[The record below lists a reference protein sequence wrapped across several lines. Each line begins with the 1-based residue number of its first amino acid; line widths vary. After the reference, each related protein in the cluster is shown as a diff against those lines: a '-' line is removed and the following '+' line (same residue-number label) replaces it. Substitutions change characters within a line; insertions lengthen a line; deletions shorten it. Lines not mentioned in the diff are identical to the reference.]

1 MGCDCNKD
9 KISLRKK
16 IRQET
21 KEKIA
26 DIKKMWQES
35 SKGTSTIT
43 TNKNELGFK

>member
-1 MGCDCNKD
+1 MRCNCNKD

-26 DIKKMWQES
+26 DIKRIWHET
-35 SKGTSTIT
+35 SKGTATIT